1 MTVSSFTTL
10 DGNFQRSVEGRIVAD
25 NIEFILKTLEFL
37 ICHSG
42 AKLLKEGEN
51 IAFLYKKYKIY
62 AIFARIRHFCV
73 P

>member
-1 MTVSSFTTL
+1 MPQYMYTAMDSM
-10 DGNFQRSVEGRIVAD
+10 GKEQKGRIVAD